1 LNHVLTRGPRM
12 YLTASKK
19 ILLLSAILISTG
31 CSLLPQAPKVIP
43 VEIRTVEVKIPIVH
57 PTLPRAIDLKEPY
70 FYVVS
75 DKNMDTFIAEME
87 KLNGTVVFTAMT
99 IDDYELMAYNMQEI
113 KRYIGQLKEVVV
125 YYRTI
130 NDEPE
135 EVVEEK

>member
-1 LNHVLTRGPRM
+1 M

-31 CSLLPQAPKVIP
+31 CSLLAPKVIP

>member
-1 LNHVLTRGPRM
+1 M

-43 VEIRTVEVKIPIVH
+43 VEIRTIEVKIPIVH

>member
-1 LNHVLTRGPRM
+1 M

-31 CSLLPQAPKVIP
+31 CSLIPQAPKVIP
-43 VEIRTVEVKIPIVH
+43 VEIRTIEVKIPIVH

-75 DKNMDTFIAEME
+75 DKNLDTFLAEME

-130 NDEPE
+130 NDEPK

>member
-1 LNHVLTRGPRM
+1 
-12 YLTASKK
+12 
-19 ILLLSAILISTG
+19 
-31 CSLLPQAPKVIP
+31 
-43 VEIRTVEVKIPIVH
+43 VKIPIVH

-75 DKNMDTFIAEME
+75 DKNMDTFLAEME

>member
-1 LNHVLTRGPRM
+1 M

-130 NDEPE
+130 NTDDEPE
-135 EVVEEK
+135 VEEDEDL

>member
-1 LNHVLTRGPRM
+1 M

-43 VEIRTVEVKIPIVH
+43 VEIRTIEVKIPIVH

-75 DKNMDTFIAEME
+75 DKNMDTFLAEME

>member
-1 LNHVLTRGPRM
+1 M

-43 VEIRTVEVKIPIVH
+43 VEIRTIEVKIPIVH

-99 IDDYELMAYNMQEI
+99 IDDYELMAYNMQER

>member
-1 LNHVLTRGPRM
+1 M

-43 VEIRTVEVKIPIVH
+43 VEIRTIEVKIPIVH

-75 DKNMDTFIAEME
+75 D
-87 KLNGTVVFTAMT
+87 NGTVVFTAMT

>member
-1 LNHVLTRGPRM
+1 M

>member
-1 LNHVLTRGPRM
+1 
-12 YLTASKK
+12 
-19 ILLLSAILISTG
+19 
-31 CSLLPQAPKVIP
+31 
-43 VEIRTVEVKIPIVH
+43 VKIPIVH

>member
-1 LNHVLTRGPRM
+1 M

-43 VEIRTVEVKIPIVH
+43 VEIRTIEVKIPIVH

-75 DKNMDTFIAEME
+75 DKNLDTFLAEME

-99 IDDYELMAYNMQEI
+99 FDDYELMAYNMQEI

-130 NDEPE
+130 NDEPK

>member
-1 LNHVLTRGPRM
+1 
-12 YLTASKK
+12 LTASKK

-43 VEIRTVEVKIPIVH
+43 VEIRTIEVKIPIVH